1 MLVPL
6 ASRTVLVGLAVCL
19 ALGLVWAPSD
29 ASARRSADRDS
40 SDEYASD
47 EYSSDEDS
55 PKSHARPRSHARS
68 EATPEVERDERGR
81 IRRSPQAKNEFK
93 RQQPCPSTG
102 RSTGAC
108 PGYVIDHVVPLKR
121 GGDDTPENMQ
131 WQTIEDAKAKDK
143 IE

>member
-1 MLVPL
+1 MPVTLRPHRRFLVQC
-6 ASRTVLVGLAVCL
+6 ASIALCLVLGV
-19 ALGLVWAPSD
+19 VWASSD
-29 ASARRSADRDS
+29 ASARRSKDYDS
-40 SDEYASD
+40 SDD
-47 EYSSDEDS
+47 YSYDDS
-55 PKSHARPRSHARS
+55 SSRKHARS
-68 EATPEVERDERGR
+68 KASPDVERDDTGR
-81 IRRSPQAKNEFK
+81 IKRSPAARNEFK

-121 GGDDTPENMQ
+121 GGEDAPENMQ